1 MDDRMGVLNVIKS
14 AERATPTCECGA
26 VMAAVMRDGR
36 LWLDCSARPQQ
47 KAGRLAWAVAFVI
60 ERPHTRRLLLDQDEL
75 GLAA

>member
-1 MDDRMGVLNVIKS
+1 MDDRLAVLNVIES

-26 VMAAVMRDGR
+26 IMGAVMRDSE
-36 LWLDCSARPQQ
+36 LWLECGAQPQPRD
-47 KAGRLAWAVAFVI
+47 GRLAWAVAFLT